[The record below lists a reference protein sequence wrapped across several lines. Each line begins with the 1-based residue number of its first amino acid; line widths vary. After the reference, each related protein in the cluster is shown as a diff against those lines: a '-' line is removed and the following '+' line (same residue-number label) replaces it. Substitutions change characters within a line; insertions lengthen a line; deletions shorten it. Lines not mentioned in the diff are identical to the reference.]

1 MTTVLDVPR
10 PHVLRTDEEYDS
22 AIAEIERL
30 LDEGSEEGTEAY
42 DRLELLSVLVEHYEE
57 ERYPMGSVTPQEA
70 VSFMLEQKGMSR
82 ADLDEVMGGKSRVS
96 EFFSGKRELSKSQ
109 VEVLRSMLGIP
120 ADILLGLDS

>member
-10 PHVLRTDEEYDS
+10 PHVLRTEQEYES

-82 ADLDEVMGGKSRVS
+82 ADLDDVMGGKSRVS

-109 VEVLRSMLGIP
+109 VEVLRRMLGIP
-120 ADILLGLDS
+120 ADILLGIDS